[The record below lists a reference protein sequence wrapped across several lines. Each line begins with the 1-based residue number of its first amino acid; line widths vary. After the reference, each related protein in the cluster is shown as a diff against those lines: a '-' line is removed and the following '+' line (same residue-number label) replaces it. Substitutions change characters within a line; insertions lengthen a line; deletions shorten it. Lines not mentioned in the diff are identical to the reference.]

1 MMNLT
6 NVQQKSSDQHQEAAY
21 ARQKR
26 DCLDT
31 NKLIDFLPK
40 ANPFKGKC
48 NVLRNIVT
56 GVAAFPKVNADVAK
70 AIGNEILLKMDG
82 KSVQEFI
89 PRKADQ
95 CILMTVKGTST
106 GIDNNSHVDPAL
118 LFQRLVTV
126 ARRSNKE
133 ESSYR
138 AMKGEVSQLHKKI
151 SLGLRHGFS
160 KLRPRLTLSHPPTFG
175 IFGNSYDDG
184 AAI

>member
-40 ANPFKGKC
+40 ANPFKGEC

-95 CILMTVKGTST
+95 CILMTERY
-106 GIDNNSHVDPAL
+106 IYWNR
-118 LFQRLVTV
+118 Q
-126 ARRSNKE
+126 
-133 ESSYR
+133 
-138 AMKGEVSQLHKKI
+138 
-151 SLGLRHGFS
+151 
-160 KLRPRLTLSHPPTFG
+160 
-175 IFGNSYDDG
+175 
-184 AAI
+184 